1 MARSEME
8 VAFRELR
15 KTVSEQ
21 RTAITEQRETQ
32 MSVQPLASNDSQH
45 RIAANS
51 KQKVEKIDWRAG
63 YRKNEPISN

>member
-21 RTAITEQRETQ
+21 RTAITEQVEMQ
-32 MSVQPLASNDSQH
+32 MSVQPLGSNDSQH
-45 RIAANS
+45 QIAANS
-51 KQKVEKIDWRAG
+51 E
-63 YRKNEPISN
+63 